1 MSRMRFAIFTALLVV
16 ALVLVPVATALAHS
30 PVFPEEN
37 HSLATAYQIDDPAK
51 SWATYTALEHPDSG
65 DYYRF
70 TMSSGDRIT
79 VSLLTPDSP
88 SDSGFLPSFAL
99 LVPGSD
105 RNDSVPAYIEVPAGY
120 GTIVVDGTDPG
131 RAAYEP
137 FSPGWYYELASL
149 TMNAPSDGT
158 YYVVVFDSTQK
169 TGHYGLPVGYVE
181 EFTPM
186 ELIMIPYNVHV
197 VYVWEGQNRF
207 VTLLPIILTVVIGGI
222 ILYWRSRRGVAPKG
236 VSKWLAAFAGLAF
249 LGSAA
254 STIYQMLVAFSV
266 TGATGE
272 AAFTLIFVAISIV
285 LGVLTLMYAVREK
298 PSLTVWRRVALIA
311 IGVVALFTWSGL
323 YFGPALAIS
332 AGLVP
337 PYATRKK

>member
-1 MSRMRFAIFTALLVV
+1 M
-16 ALVLVPVATALAHS
+16 
-30 PVFPEEN
+30 
-37 HSLATAYQIDDPAK
+37 
-51 SWATYTALEHPDSG
+51 
-65 DYYRF
+65 
-70 TMSSGDRIT
+70 
-79 VSLLTPDSP
+79 
-88 SDSGFLPSFAL
+88 

-105 RNDSVPAYIEVPAGY
+105 QSDGVPAYIEVPAGY

-131 RAAYEP
+131 QAAYEP

-149 TMNAPSDGT
+149 TMNAPNDGT
-158 YYVVVFDSTQK
+158 YYVVVFDSAHK
-169 TGHYGLPVGYVE
+169 TGNYGLPVGYVE

-197 VYVWEGQNRF
+197 VYVWEGQNQF
-207 VTLLPIILTVVIGGI
+207 VTLLPIILALVIGGI
-222 ILYWRSRRGVAPKG
+222 ILYWRSRRGLAPKG

-254 STIYQMLVAFSV
+254 STIYQMLLAFSV
-266 TGATGE
+266 TGVTGE

-285 LGVLTLMYAVREK
+285 LGVLTLMYAVRDK
-298 PSLTVWRRVALIA
+298 PSLTRWRRVALIV

>member
-1 MSRMRFAIFTALLVV
+1 MSQMRFTISMAVLIA

-30 PVFPEEN
+30 PVFPEDN
-37 HSLATAYQIDDPAK
+37 DSLATAYQIDDPAK
-51 SWATYTALEHPDSG
+51 SWATYAALDHADRS

-79 VSLLTPDSP
+79 ISLLTPESP
-88 SDSGFLPSFAL
+88 SNSGFLPLFAL
-99 LVPGSD
+99 LVPGLAQ
-105 RNDSVPAYIEVPAGY
+105 NNSVAAYIEVPDGY
-120 GTIVVDGTDPG
+120 GTIVVNGTDPG
-131 RAAYEP
+131 RATYEP

-149 TMNAPSDGT
+149 TMNAAEDGT
-158 YYVVVFDSTQK
+158 YYVVVFDSAHK
-169 TGHYGLPVGYVE
+169 TGNYGLPVGYVE

-197 VYVWEGQNRF
+197 VYVWEGQNQF
-207 VTLLPIILTVVIGGI
+207 VTLLPIILTLVIGGI
-222 ILYWRSRRGVAPKG
+222 ILYWRSRRGLAQKG

-254 STIYQMLVAFSV
+254 SIIYQMLLALSV
-266 TGATGE
+266 TGVTGE
-272 AAFTLIFVAISIV
+272 AAFTLVFVAISLV

-298 PSLTVWRRVALIA
+298 PSLTPWRRAVLIV

-323 YFGPALAIS
+323 YLGPALAIS

-337 PYATRKK
+337 PYEAKKK